1 MPVVRYVLSI
11 DAGTTSVRTMLFSR
25 EGAVLA
31 VSQEPLGQ
39 HYPGP
44 GMVEHDAVEIWELCR
59 RTISY

>member
-44 GMVEHDAVEIWELCR
+44 GGVEHDAL
-59 RTISY
+59 